1 MSFVKSEK
9 SEKIKKLNII
19 IEQNQSILAQLE
31 KQAQVLEKQTQDL
44 AKQTHVL
51 AKQAQD
57 IQILKEENIK
67 IIENSEKV
75 GKHIDFVNRAYDKIA
90 NSYFGKHI
98 FN

>member
-9 SEKIKKLNII
+9 SAKNDKLNTI
-19 IEQNQSILAQLE
+19 IEQNQMILAQLA
-31 KQAQVLEKQTQDL
+31 KQAQD
-44 AKQTHVL
+44 L

-57 IQILKEENIK
+57 IQILKEENKK
-67 IIENSEKV
+67 IIENSEKI
-75 GKHIDFVNRAYDKIA
+75 GKHIDFINMAYDKIA

>member
-9 SEKIKKLNII
+9 SEKIKKLNTI
-19 IEQNQSILAQLE
+19 IEQNQAILAQLE
-31 KQAQVLEKQTQDL
+31 KQTHDLAKQAQDL
-44 AKQTHVL
+44 EKQTHVL
-51 AKQAQD
+51 AKQTQD

-67 IIENSEKV
+67 IMENSEKV
-75 GKHIDFVNRAYDKIA
+75 GKHIDFINRAYDKIA

>member
-9 SEKIKKLNII
+9 SEKIKKLNTI
-19 IEQNQSILAQLE
+19 IEQNEAILAQL
-31 KQAQVLEKQTQDL
+31 
-44 AKQTHVL
+44 AKQT
-51 AKQAQD
+51 QD

-67 IIENSEKV
+67 IMENSEKV

-90 NSYFGKHI
+90 KSYFGKHI

>member
-9 SEKIKKLNII
+9 SEKIKKLNTI
-19 IEQNQSILAQLE
+19 IEQNQAILAQFE
-31 KQAQVLEKQTQDL
+31 KHAQVLEKQT
-44 AKQTHVL
+44 
-51 AKQAQD
+51 QD

-67 IIENSEKV
+67 IMENSEKV
-75 GKHIDFVNRAYDKIA
+75 GKHIDFINRAYDKIA